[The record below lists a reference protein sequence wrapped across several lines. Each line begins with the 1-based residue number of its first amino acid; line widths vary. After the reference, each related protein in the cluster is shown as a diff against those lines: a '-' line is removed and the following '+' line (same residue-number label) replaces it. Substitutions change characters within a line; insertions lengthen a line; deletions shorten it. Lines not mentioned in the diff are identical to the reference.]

1 VAARRTFL
9 TFALVGTAAL
19 LVALTACSNFPA
31 DPDGTLD
38 RVRGGVLRVG
48 VSHKEPW
55 VVALVE
61 AAEPSGIEPQL
72 VQRFASHLQATIE
85 WHPGGEE
92 ALITDLEHGRL
103 DLVIG
108 GLTAESPWSD
118 KAAITKPYTEVRNEE
133 GETEKHV
140 MAAPL
145 GENAFLLE
153 LEKFLLSQDL

>member
-1 VAARRTFL
+1 VAARR
-9 TFALVGTAAL
+9 ALLAIALSGAAAL
-19 LVALTACSNFPA
+19 LAVLTGCSNFPA
-31 DPDGTLD
+31 DPNGTMD

-48 VSHKEPW
+48 ASHNPPW
-55 VVALVE
+55 VQITE
-61 AAEPSGIEPQL
+61 GSDPSGIEPDL
-72 VQRFASHLQATIE
+72 VRSFAQNLGATIE
-85 WHPGGEE
+85 WQPGGEE
-92 ALITDLEHGRL
+92 ALMTDLEHRRL

-108 GLTAESPWSD
+108 GLTAQSPWTD
-118 KAAITKPYTEVRNEE
+118 KAAISKPFAEERNEY

>member
-1 VAARRTFL
+1 MAARRAL
-9 TFALVGTAAL
+9 LAFALFAA
-19 LVALTACSNFPA
+19 VAVLAVLTGCSSFPA

-48 VSHKEPW
+48 VSHNEPW
-55 VVALVE
+55 VQVVQE
-61 AAEPSGIEPQL
+61 TEPSGIEPEL
-72 VQRFASHLQATIE
+72 VQRFATTLQATIE
-85 WHPGGEE
+85 WQPGGEE
-92 ALITDLEHGRL
+92 ALMTDLEHGRL

-108 GLTAESPWSD
+108 GLTAESPWTD
-118 KAAITKPYTEVRNEE
+118 KAAITKPYAEMRSRE

-153 LEKFLLSQDL
+153 LEKFLLSQEL